1 VLAAAAHGHHHDAPT
16 DTLQQE
22 ALAASPGC
30 CRMITLVAMR
40 TGWGPMVEQMHTRA
54 GRLQRSQIVRRPLM
68 CSVCWVFM
76 SSATIAAGPA
86 ARQPV
91 HGRQEIGSLLP
102 VLAPAGTR
110 YLVLP

>member
-1 VLAAAAHGHHHDAPT
+1 MLAAAAHGHHHDAPT

-76 SSATIAAGPA
+76 SSATMLRLARPHASHEHGIASANEKA
-86 ARQPV
+86 V
-91 HGRQEIGSLLP
+91 
-102 VLAPAGTR
+102 
-110 YLVLP
+110 